1 MWEPSALHGI
11 CAMIK
16 SELIDTIKRLLNVE
30 DDPIFL
36 KKLTE
41 KELETLVAYIRDRLD
56 NPPKRKSK

>member
-1 MWEPSALHGI
+1 
-11 CAMIK
+11 MIK

-30 DDPIFL
+30 DDLIFL

-41 KELETLVAYIRDRLD
+41 KELETLVAYIRDSLD